1 MPEPQFKRHI
11 AYKFRIGDILNG
23 NPVINNERFSFL
35 ELENK
40 KVIRVNVVGS
50 IVDKYENEGEKNY
63 AFLTL
68 DDGSGQIKLKSFGDE
83 IEKVKN
89 ISHGQTIIVIG
100 FLRHFNNELYISPE
114 IIKEQDSRYLVL
126 RKMELEKQKSGQEVG
141 GESGLSETKISNENG
156 NNETKTLSTEK
167 NLKDKIIELIK
178 NSESEGG
185 IDTEKLI
192 SILNESQE
200 IINKEVQSLLEEG
213 IIFEPRPGKI
223 RWLG

>member
-1 MPEPQFKRHI
+1 MTDEQFKRNI
-11 AYKFRIGDILNG
+11 AFKFRIGDILSG
-23 NPVINNERFSFL
+23 NPIINNERFSFL

-40 KVIRVNVVGS
+40 RVIRVNVVGS

-63 AFLTL
+63 SFLTL

-89 ISHGQTIIVIG
+89 VSHGQTVIVIG
-100 FLRHFNNELYISPE
+100 SLRYFNNEIYISPE
-114 IIKEQDSRYLVL
+114 IIKEQDPKYLVL
-126 RKMELEKQKSGQEVG
+126 RKIELEKQKQELG
-141 GESGLSETKISNENG
+141 GESNLSEAKISNG
-156 NNETKTLSTEK
+156 DQTSEK
-167 NLKDKIIELIK
+167 NLRDKIIELIK

-192 SILNESQE
+192 SSLGESQE
-200 IINKEVQSLLEEG
+200 TINQEVQKLLEEG